1 MDDGRVSG
9 DVQEQSSVDGG
20 SDTSGTGEAGADG
33 SQDPAVVSDVAQ
45 QLVVLAD
52 DQFAYIHDSLAVSN
66 SLGALNLVLCGAL
79 LGALLVRYFVDGW
92 R

>member
-1 MDDGRVSG
+1 MEDERVSG
-9 DVQEQSSVDGG
+9 DVQEQSPVDGG
-20 SDTSGTGEAGADG
+20 SDPAASGQAGADG

-45 QLVVLAD
+45 QLVVLQD
-52 DQFAYIHDSLAVSN
+52 DQFSYIHDSLAVAN